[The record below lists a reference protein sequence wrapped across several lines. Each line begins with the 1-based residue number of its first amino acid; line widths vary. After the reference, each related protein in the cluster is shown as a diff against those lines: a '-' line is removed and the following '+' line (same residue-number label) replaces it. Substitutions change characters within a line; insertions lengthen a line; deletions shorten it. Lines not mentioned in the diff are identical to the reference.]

1 MQLDHGTPEF
11 IESFSNIGEK
21 TWESLNIPRHS
32 RVLQF
37 HARCSSVQLQG
48 AQGQEQ
54 EGPDGMKGME
64 GAPKLIKDDYT
75 LFFWVWN
82 LSSSKGFL
90 VGKCQAHPA
99 GPCQCMLLDTGMSG
113 LKMGYTPKSLNL
125 LIIYIDLWSF
135 DQLTVPFLYIF
146 MASPHL
152 SHPSSCNYLLS
163 RSTPTSSLRCQWC
176 SAGRMD
182 TASYRHTWKNRGHL
196 RCCETLADPKVG
208 TKSSS

>member
-1 MQLDHGTPEF
+1 MVIFNSYVKLPEGIYFVFLSMEPVIFQRVSCWKNVRLTPQGHASACCL
-11 IESFSNIGEK
+11 I
-21 TWESLNIPRHS
+21 
-32 RVLQF
+32 RV
-37 HARCSSVQLQG
+37 C
-48 AQGQEQ
+48 
-54 EGPDGMKGME
+54 
-64 GAPKLIKDDYT
+64 
-75 LFFWVWN
+75 
-82 LSSSKGFL
+82 
-90 VGKCQAHPA
+90 
-99 GPCQCMLLDTGMSG
+99 

-135 DQLTVPFLYIF
+135 HQLTVPFLYIF

-152 SHPSSCNYLLS
+152 SHPSWCKYLLS